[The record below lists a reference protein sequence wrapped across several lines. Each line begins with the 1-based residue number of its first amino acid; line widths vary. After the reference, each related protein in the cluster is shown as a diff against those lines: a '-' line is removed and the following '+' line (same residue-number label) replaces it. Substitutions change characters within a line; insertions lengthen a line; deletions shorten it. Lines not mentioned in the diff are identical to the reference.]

1 MNIYQL
7 LTAQMTGM
15 QLPLFSVSLTAI
27 PRANTPFLLM
37 MHWHGFR
44 KTIMPE
50 LPEMKPIFQPV
61 PCSALQINQNWQL
74 PESIEQDVL
83 DAAWQL
89 GAWDLKREEHRAC
102 NTIGASMQ
110 EAQECKQAFGVFED
124 DTALPLIAEA
134 PDQAD
139 MLNLGANVGFMRWL
153 FRPVSGGL
161 WQSTAEDDTLLND
174 GRRALPCPVKPQA
187 LKGGKHAFTNYRFG
201 KVNRII
207 I

>member
-7 LTAQMTGM
+7 LTAQMAGM
-15 QLPLFSVSLTAI
+15 QLPLFAVSLTAI

-44 KTIMPE
+44 QTIIPE
-50 LPEMKPIFQPV
+50 LPQMKPIFESV
-61 PCSALQINQNWQL
+61 PCSALQVNKIWGL
-74 PESIEQDVL
+74 PEIIEQDIL

-89 GAWDLKREEHRAC
+89 GAWDLKREEHRGC

-110 EAQECKQAFGVFED
+110 EAQACKQAFGVFEQ
-124 DTALPLIAEA
+124 DTELPLIAEA
-134 PDQAD
+134 PDQKD
-139 MLNLGANVGFMRWL
+139 MLDLGAKVGFMRWI

-161 WQSTAEDDTLLND
+161 WESTAEDDTLLDD
-174 GRRALPCPVKPQA
+174 GKRALPCPVKPLA
-187 LKGGKHAFTNYRFG
+187 LKGGKHSYTNYRFG

-207 I
+207 F